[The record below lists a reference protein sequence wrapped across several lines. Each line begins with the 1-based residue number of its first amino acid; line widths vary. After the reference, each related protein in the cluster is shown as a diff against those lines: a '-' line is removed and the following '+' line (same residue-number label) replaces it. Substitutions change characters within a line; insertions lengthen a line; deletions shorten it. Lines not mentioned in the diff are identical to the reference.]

1 MPEQGELVAGAAG
14 AAPRRSREWLRFAGN
29 VFLGAALGLLA
40 YSPVTDVASTLRQQ
54 SLRAEL
60 PARMTQT
67 APDPRVR
74 TFEWDGWAS
83 QDRAYWRGLSA
94 GEAFG
99 RLVIPRMKLDT
110 VVVKGTSREALKKG
124 PGWIEWTRLPGP
136 TGTTG
141 IAGHRVTWLHPFREI
156 DRLEVG
162 DTITFYSP
170 YRAYT
175 YRVIRKQAVRPSQT
189 EVMRDTAKPL
199 LVLSACHPPYS
210 ARLRLVVT
218 SELVGVELLAPEK

>member
-1 MPEQGELVAGAAG
+1 VEGRQGA
-14 AAPRRSREWLRFAGN
+14 RRHSREWLRFAGN
-29 VFLGAALGLLA
+29 VFLGAALGLIA
-40 YSPVTDVASTLRQQ
+40 YSPVTDVASAMRQQTLRT
-54 SLRAEL
+54 EL
-60 PARMTQT
+60 PARAMQT

-74 TFEWDGWAS
+74 TFQWEGWAT
-83 QDRAYWRGLSA
+83 QDRAYWHKL
-94 GEAFG
+94 GEGGAFG
-99 RLVIPRMKLDT
+99 RLVIPRMNLDT
-110 VVVKGTSREALKKG
+110 VVVKGTSRETLKKG

-136 TGTTG
+136 TGTAG

-156 DRLEVG
+156 DRLQVG

-175 YRVIRKQAVRPSQT
+175 YRVIRKQAVSPSQT
-189 EVMRDTAKPL
+189 EVMRDAEKPR

-218 SELVGVELLAPEK
+218 SELVSVEILGTGK